1 MRREAPWKMLKERH
15 STDVRP
21 QDKPL
26 VAPPGTLLFIAAC
39 ACLQTISDANALN
52 IAVQQAPAAIVFA

>member
-1 MRREAPWKMLKERH
+1 MTTKERH